1 VSNGVFT
8 TSIAG
13 GDIHFMKLAEAA
25 ASAGYELNYFG
36 GHALREVSEKHRLPG
51 TVTLTD
57 DAKMPKV
64 ATGALRG
71 QFALFRDMYARYRR
85 TLALR
90 DRIAP
95 EDYVY
100 AVSDYWFDVV
110 PAVRCAARRKLMVLH
125 MEAPTL
131 GQIITR
137 GRPDVDPMRLAS
149 LHYWA
154 SQEWSLRRFAA
165 CERGRTAARPGPQRV
180 RHAESASNSE
190 RHSSASAAADG
201 DRPRSEGAPRIHLFY
216 LHPLMEPRLSALGV
230 GPDRRTLLSYGLEL
244 GPTDAVPEQPRAYDA
259 VWIGRV
265 HRQKGIDDLLA
276 TLKHLAARLPDF
288 KCIVIGNVRDALAPE
303 ITARGLEKHVEFSG
317 FVTEEEKIRLFK
329 TSRVFLMPSKHEGS
343 PRVIGESLICKTP
356 VVAYEIPNYRPL
368 FGDLVRYA
376 PPFDLEAFKTA
387 AEREILA
394 MRAGKNYLD
403 AMDLSRFRR
412 ENSWETTQAKFLAAL
427 ESLR

>member
-1 VSNGVFT
+1 MRLHFISNGVFT

-13 GDIHFMKLAEAA
+13 GDIHFMKLAAA
-25 ASAGYELNYFG
+25 AAGAGYEVNYFG
-36 GHALREVSEKHRLPG
+36 GHALREVIENHRLPG

-57 DAKMPKV
+57 DAKMAKV
-64 ATGALRG
+64 DAGALRG

-85 TLALR
+85 TFALR
-90 DRIAP
+90 DCIEP

-165 CERGRTAARPGPQRV
+165 CERIRS
-180 RHAESASNSE
+180 AELSPS
-190 RHSSASAAADG
+190 
-201 DRPRSEGAPRIHLFY
+201 PTSEGGEGRGEEGTAKRERKIPTALRTHLFY

-230 GPDRRTLLSYGLEL
+230 GPDRRTLLSYGLDL

-265 HRQKGIDDLLA
+265 HRQKGIDTLLA
-276 TLKHLAARLPDF
+276 TLQHLAGRLPNF
-288 KCIVIGNVRDALAPE
+288 KCIFIGNVRDALAPE
-303 ITARGLEKHVEFSG
+303 IAARDLEKHVEFSG
-317 FVTEEEKIRLFK
+317 FVSEEEKIRLFK
-329 TSRVFLMPSKHEGS
+329 ASRVFLMPSKHEGS
-343 PRVIGESLICKTP
+343 PRVIGESLICRTP

-368 FGDLVRYA
+368 FGDFVRYA
-376 PPFDLEAFKTA
+376 PPFNLESFQAA

-394 MRAGKNYLD
+394 MRGGKNYLD
-403 AMDLSRFRR
+403 AMDLTRFRQ

-427 ESLR
+427 ERLAQ

>member
-1 VSNGVFT
+1 VRPRIHFVSNGVFT

-25 ASAGYELNYFG
+25 ASAGYDVNYFG
-36 GHALREVSEKHRLPG
+36 GHALREVIENHRLPG

-57 DAKMPKV
+57 EAKLPKV
-64 ATGALRG
+64 NAGALGG

-90 DRIAP
+90 ERIGP
-95 EDYVY
+95 EDHVY

-125 MEAPTL
+125 MEAPTF

-154 SQEWSLRRFAA
+154 SQAWSLRRFAA
-165 CERGRTAARPGPQRV
+165 CESARTVGLSPSP
-180 RHAESASNSE
+180 
-190 RHSSASAAADG
+190 
-201 DRPRSEGAPRIHLFY
+201 PSEGGEGWGEEGAAKRDGEKPTVPRIHLLY
-216 LHPLMEPRLSALGV
+216 LHPLMEPRLSALGI

-276 TLKHLAARLPDF
+276 TLRHLAARLPNF
-288 KCIVIGNVRDALAPE
+288 KCIVIGNVLDALAPE
-303 ITARGLEKHVEFSG
+303 IAARGLEKHVEFSG

-329 TSRVFLMPSKHEGS
+329 ASRVFLMPSKHEGS

-356 VVAYEIPNYRPL
+356 VVAYDIPNYRPL
-368 FGDLVRYA
+368 FGDFVRYS
-376 PPFDLEAFKTA
+376 PPFDLDAFKAA

-394 MRAGKNYLD
+394 MRGGKNYFD
-403 AMDLSRFRR
+403 AMDLSRFRH
-412 ENSWETTQAKFLAAL
+412 ENSWESTQAKFLAAL